1 MIDTVVC
8 PACRRALQVPDTLLG
23 QLVKC
28 PVCEQTFTANEELE
42 PAPRR
47 FGEGRS
53 PRAGEQ
59 PKAEQLSPNNRR
71 RYAENFDDDD
81 RRRFRDDYDD
91 DDAHD
96 RRFSRAPIPMPGK
109 ARTVAALTLVGG
121 IVAVIVGLVLA
132 LTCVGLLWPGTYYTM
147 VTGVLCILKG
157 AQLLSPGGRFEAPPL
172 ATSIM
177 QIVNIINLDLINVTL
192 GILNLVFISD
202 PEVRRYFRG

>member
-8 PACRRALQVPDTLLG
+8 PACCRSLRVPDTLLG
-23 QLVKC
+23 QMVKC
-28 PVCEQTFTANEELE
+28 PVCEQTFSANEELE

-47 FGEGRS
+47 FGQRRS
-53 PRAGEQ
+53 PRAREQ
-59 PKAEQLSPNNRR
+59 PKAEQLSPNNRP
-71 RYAENFDDDD
+71 RYAEDLNDDDH
-81 RRRFRDDYDD
+81 RRFRDDHAPADD
-91 DDAHD
+91 NE

-121 IVAVIVGLVLA
+121 IVAVIVGMVLA
-132 LTCVGLLWPGTYYTM
+132 VTCVGLLWPGTYYTM

-157 AQLLSPGGRFEAPPL
+157 SQLLSPGGRFEAPPL

-177 QIVNIINLDLINVTL
+177 QIVNIINLDFINVTL

-202 PEVRRYFRG
+202 PDVRRYFRG